1 MTTGQN
7 APILMGVYR
16 FPKLLTS
23 KSEPAILGVLPGRV
37 WLTGQDGVFFDAPA
51 DQVSAKANSTVGH
64 VTLEAD
70 GTKHIVA
77 GVGSAKGGPFS
88 PEQIQE
94 LQQSRQAT
102 EADATTQS
110 LMAGRNLFIGTPG
123 KVDGTYHGGLQSM
136 MGREIGQQRDFGAA
150 MRELLTAVGV
160 TL

>member
-70 GTKHIVA
+70 GTKHIVPA
-77 GVGSAKGGPFS
+77 GD
-88 PEQIQE
+88 
-94 LQQSRQAT
+94 R
-102 EADATTQS
+102 
-110 LMAGRNLFIGTPG
+110 GRRDHAVTDGRPQPVHRHPG
-123 KVDGTYHGGLQSM
+123 QG
-136 MGREIGQQRDFGAA
+136 
-150 MRELLTAVGV
+150 
-160 TL
+160 